1 MQETALV
8 GGGTALRTAI
18 ARQDHQ
24 HVEHQSPQT
33 QQEAATMPTF
43 TAAELDRLA
52 ASTHEAGHAIAAVVL
67 GGRVDTVI
75 VDDQHPRTEFVS
87 ITPGTRPAVDF
98 AGPWAET
105 RWTMGRT
112 PTPADMRRAFAQNSS
127 DDQALSAA
135 GGWHQG
141 GHIAPLLE
149 RCWPAVKEL
158 AKTLYFKGAASHQDV
173 CTALGLPKGDDGG
186 TGSLSLAM
194 IRAGS
199 APGSFSVAQR

>member
-1 MQETALV
+1 
-8 GGGTALRTAI
+8 
-18 ARQDHQ
+18 
-24 HVEHQSPQT
+24 
-33 QQEAATMPTF
+33 MPTF

-75 VDDQHPRTEFVS
+75 LDDQHPRTEYVDLAA
-87 ITPGTRPAVDF
+87 GTRSAVTF

-112 PTPADMRRAFAQNSS
+112 PTPADMRRSFARNGS
-127 DDQALSAA
+127 DDQSLCAA

-141 GHIAPLLE
+141 GHVAPLLE

-158 AKTLYFKGAASHQDV
+158 AKTLYFAGSASHADV
-173 CTALGLPKGDDGG
+173 CAALGLPEGDNGG
-186 TGSLSLAM
+186 PGSLSLAM

-199 APGSFSVAQR
+199 SPGSFTVGTVRHD